1 MGLTR
6 RDAWT
11 LGILLTGL
19 AALLALRSW
28 DLKPRPFPVTSG
40 PAAPAPRVDLNAASA
55 AEIEALPGVGPTLA
69 AEIVRNRP
77 FEGLDDLHR
86 ISGLGPRA
94 LDRLAPRVRF
104 GGAP

>member
-11 LGILLTGL
+11 LGILLSAL
-19 AALLALRSW
+19 VALLAQRAWTLR
-28 DLKPRPFPVTSG
+28 PRPFPVTPG
-40 PAAPAPRVDLNAASA
+40 APASTPQIDLNAASA

-69 AEIVRNRP
+69 AEIVRKRP
-77 FEGLDDLHR
+77 FQDLNDLHR
-86 ISGLGPRA
+86 VPGLGPRA

-104 GGAP
+104 GGKP